1 MAFERGWKALLV
13 IATLSVV
20 GIALV
25 QAGFVSGPWS
35 PENGETRVVD
45 PESDS
50 GDPKAVIDVE
60 VADSSRERYT
70 GLSNHDSL
78 ESGNGMLFVYDDE
91 QDLTYVMRK
100 MDFPIDIIFIGA
112 DHEITSIHHARA
124 PGPNEDGNDIK
135 YSGRGKWVLEV
146 PRGYTNE
153 TGIEA
158 GDEVEID
165 LESNQTI
172 ITGQGAS
179 AVILEGVA

>member
-1 MAFERGWKALLV
+1 MAFERGWKALLI
-13 IATLSVV
+13 IATLSIV

-45 PESDS
+45 PETDS

-60 VADSSRERYT
+60 VADSSRERYI
-70 GLSNHDSL
+70 GLSNHGSL